1 MEDKYKGLGYRGML
15 MEIENRTLITE
26 TDSDHQ
32 LKKIAKS
39 NVDLPKEELY
49 DPSTQITDWEV
60 TK

>member
-1 MEDKYKGLGYRGML
+1 LEDKYKGLGYRGML

-32 LKKIAKS
+32 LKKIAKR

>member
-1 MEDKYKGLGYRGML
+1 MEDKYKGLGYRGTL

-32 LKKIAKS
+32 LKKISKR

-49 DPSTQITDWEV
+49 DPSTEITDWEV

>member
-32 LKKIAKS
+32 LKKIAKR

>member
-32 LKKIAKS
+32 LKKIAKR

-49 DPSTQITDWEV
+49 DPSTQITEWEV
-60 TK
+60 PK

>member
-32 LKKIAKS
+32 LKKIAKR

-49 DPSTQITDWEV
+49 DPSTEITDWEV

>member
-1 MEDKYKGLGYRGML
+1 

-32 LKKIAKS
+32 LKKISKR

-49 DPSTQITDWEV
+49 DPSTEITDWEV